1 LINDIS
7 SLAFKMPVVKS
18 KMGLFN
24 ENVQLKKELE
34 DLKRQNKK
42 FRLEDPDFAKLV
54 DLSDEKEQQKQKID
68 ELNVKLKLEIEELK
82 IHEAEIKS
90 QIGTMRKQKARL
102 CKQQEDDILLKLGK
116 RQRS

>member
-1 LINDIS
+1 MINDIS

-18 KMGLFN
+18 KTGLFN

-54 DLSDEKEQQKQKID
+54 DLSDEKEQRKQNID

-82 IHEAEIKS
+82 IQETDIKN
-90 QIGTMRKQKARL
+90 QIGTLRKQKARL
-102 CKQQEDDILLKLGK
+102 CKQQEDDILLKLAK